1 MRNPRTARPARE
13 PATPPTTAVTLTEPE
28 DEVDVDVADAVV
40 VGVLAEPMLL
50 AQREAV
56 VEGELTR
63 PVEWT
68 VTTAGAAE
76 VERAEVVAD
85 EVVEETA
92 ETEVVVVEAV
102 DVLPCAEVDE
112 DCADEGLFS
121 LGS

>member
-1 MRNPRTARPARE
+1 M
-13 PATPPTTAVTLTEPE
+13 TLTEPD

-40 VGVLAEPMLL
+40 VGALVEPMLL

-63 PVEWT
+63 PVDWT

-92 ETEVVVVEAV
+92 EAEVVVVGAV
-102 DVLPCAEVDE
+102 DVLACAEVDE
-112 DCADEGLFS
+112 DCTDEGLFS
-121 LGS
+121 PGFWASAVVVGVTARADADAVD

>member
-1 MRNPRTARPARE
+1 M
-13 PATPPTTAVTLTEPE
+13 TLTEPD

-40 VGVLAEPMLL
+40 VDVVADPMLL

-63 PVEWT
+63 PVDLT

-76 VERAEVVAD
+76 VARAEVVAD
-85 EVVEETA
+85 DVVEETA
-92 ETEVVVVEAV
+92 EAEVVVEEVV

-112 DCADEGLFS
+112 DCAVEGLF
-121 LGS
+121 LPGSWTSAVVVGVTARADADAVE